1 MADLLSI
8 PSKSI
13 PFHYRGYTATLTFER
28 SSKLWLW
35 EFVNVVETK
44 FRGRA
49 KTIDDARKA
58 VRNQIDIIIGPGPT

>member
-13 PFHYRGYTATLTFER
+13 PFHYRGYVATLTFER
-28 SSKLWLW
+28 SSKVWLW

-58 VRNQIDIIIGPGPT
+58 VRNQIDIIIGPGTV